1 MSTFLAYKYIVNGV
15 IVLRIKDDFVVKKIC
30 ETTVVVPINSRLV
43 EGYEPIVLNEDAGS
57 IVENMIEEISFEEL
71 LAKVTAMYPEDNVDE
86 LREVLKSFI
95 DDAVEKGYI
104 RW

>member
-1 MSTFLAYKYIVNGV
+1 M
-15 IVLRIKDDFVVKKIC
+15 RINDDFVVKKIC

-43 EGYEPIVLNEDAGS
+43 EGYEPIVLNKDAGNIIEN
-57 IVENMIEEISFEEL
+57 IVDEISLDEL
-71 LAKVTAMYPEDNVDE
+71 LVRIAKLYPDDNVEE

-95 DDAVEKGYI
+95 DNAVEQGYI